1 MCQKWSC
8 MTNNSHWLRMKATA
22 MAFSF
27 IFFYLFFVFFVSTI
41 FRSIACF
48 RRILLLSI
56 NFFFKAI
63 TKKKTPRYNVIIT
76 FVISHLRKEI
86 FLMEGSK
93 KNKWFT
99 RFTFKRK
106 WIFFYRSMD
115 KTVMMKV
122 INNFMLISN
131 FFLFFCLFFF
141 CLFF

>member
-1 MCQKWSC
+1 LTTYESY
-8 MTNNSHWLRMKATA
+8 SYGIFVH
-22 MAFSF
+22 
-27 IFFYLFFVFFVSTI
+27 FFYLFFVFFVSTI

-63 TKKKTPRYNVIIT
+63 AKKTPRYNVIIT

-141 CLFF
+141 LFVFLVDEEMTPKS